1 MNGDMS
7 KNCIQVHIQVLTSLV
22 SSPCCLY
29 PSHIAFHTR
38 SFSAVELNIISNAL
52 ETARC
57 PILAPSSSSGRGQPK
72 SIVVGRKEEEIS

>member
-7 KNCIQVHIQVLTSLV
+7 KNCIQVHIQVLTSLM
-22 SSPCCLY
+22 SLPCCLC
-29 PSHIAFHTR
+29 PSHIAFQR

-57 PILAPSSSSGRGQPK
+57 PILTPSSSSGRGQPN